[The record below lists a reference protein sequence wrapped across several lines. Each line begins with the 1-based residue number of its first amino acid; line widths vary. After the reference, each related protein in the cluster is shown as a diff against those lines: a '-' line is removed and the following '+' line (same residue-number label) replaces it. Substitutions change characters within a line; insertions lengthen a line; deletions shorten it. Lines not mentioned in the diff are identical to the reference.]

1 MARMNEKAEKHLM
14 MVVPKG
20 ATVVVVRAS
29 AILAGISLA
38 LAFLA
43 ILTSTGL
50 GKPHVGLAWERVFWG
65 GAVVSALL
73 AFGIQLRSRGRVVL
87 WWPADLFSATPS
99 AAMAKDKRPLR
110 FQYTTRGLFAF
121 VTASALLVV
130 FFSLPDDF
138 QELIVV
144 LAVLLPAVGCF
155 FFVAFAPHI
164 GGRHAALL
172 VIAMLQLIAMAM
184 LFGPFRS
191 WFWR

>member
-43 ILTSTGL
+43 ILTSAGL

-73 AFGIQLRSRGRVVL
+73 AFGIQLCSRGRVVL

-99 AAMAKDKRPLR
+99 AATARLKSPLR
-110 FQYTTRGLFAF
+110 LQYTTRSLFAF

-138 QELIVV
+138 QELIIV
-144 LAVLLPAVGCF
+144 LALVSPAVGCIF
-155 FFVAFAPHI
+155 YVALASQI
-164 GGRHAALL
+164 STRHVVLL
-172 VIAMLQLIAMAM
+172 VVAVLQLVAVAA
-184 LFGPFRS
+184 LFGPWRS